1 MGNWANGSTPVAAGP
16 NVTQFD
22 MWNSNT
28 IASSLGLPAGTTADQ
43 YLAQDGTRVADDVI
57 LTNVLS
63 FDVKVW
69 EPAANGGQGGYVD
82 LGYAGTQFNP
92 ANIPPANPGVPRFD
106 HTGSPKSGLM
116 ATNQSP
122 SRVFDSYNFAYENE
136 GIYGVDSS
144 GKLVPVSPNNYPAG
158 LGKWPAGASTNGM
171 DDDNS
176 GVVDDSGELITQPPY
191 PVPLR
196 GIQIKIRCFEPD
208 SRSIREITIEHD
220 FLPK

>member
-1 MGNWANGSTPVAAGP
+1 M
-16 NVTQFD
+16 
-22 MWNSNT
+22 
-28 IASSLGLPAGTTADQ
+28 
-43 YLAQDGTRVADDVI
+43 ADDVI

-82 LGYAGTQFNP
+82 LGYGGSGDHFVPASVPPQGPGT
-92 ANIPPANPGVPRFD
+92 PRFD
-106 HTGSPKSGLM
+106 HTGSPKSGLVG
-116 ATNQSP
+116 P
-122 SRVFDSYNFAYENE
+122 PCVFDSYNFAYENE
-136 GIYGVDSS
+136 GIYNVDPNS
-144 GKLVPVSPNNYPAG
+144 GKLIALSPNNYPPG
-158 LGKWPAGASTNGM
+158 LGQWPAGASTNGM
-171 DDDNS
+171 DDDSS